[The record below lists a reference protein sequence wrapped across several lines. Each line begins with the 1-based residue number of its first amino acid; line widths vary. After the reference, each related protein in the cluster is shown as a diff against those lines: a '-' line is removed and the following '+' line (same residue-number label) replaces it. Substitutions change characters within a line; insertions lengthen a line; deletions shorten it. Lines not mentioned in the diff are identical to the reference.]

1 MVIIDKVAWQIDGGI
16 PEDLV
21 ISHFNTVFTWLDD
34 HKMLS
39 AEGKE
44 ELEDGIDDCASLNK
58 EMITMEGL
66 AFLEACYNEYLRVI
80 AKDKYGIDFN
90 GEELE
95 KIYRKYREFENFMA
109 WTKQEFGYVI
119 PQEYL
124 SFLEKGEFD
133 STVRKYYVID
143 EENALEISEWF
154 TPDKIPAIY
163 KNCCEEKM
171 IEKYH
176 LPILDSC
183 GCIAV
188 LNCGSGADTYG
199 QICLRTTTGYYDEDL
214 QGNVY
219 HEMEFVAEKFTDI
232 ISNLKNSEQLEEM
245 GIF

>member
-1 MVIIDKVAWQIDGGI
+1 MVIIDKAAWQIDGGI

-21 ISHFNTVFTWLDD
+21 IRHFDTVFTWLAD

-44 ELEDGIDDCASLNK
+44 ELEDGIDDGSSLNE
-58 EMITMEGL
+58 EMITIEGL
-66 AFLEACYNEYLRVI
+66 AFLEACYDEYLRVI

-95 KIYRKYREFENFMA
+95 KIYKKYREFENFMA
-109 WTKQEFGYVI
+109 WAKQEFGCLI

-124 SFLEKGEFD
+124 SFLKKGEFD

-143 EENALEISEWF
+143 EENTLEISEWF

-171 IEKYH
+171 TEKYH

-183 GCIAV
+183 GCVAV
-188 LNCGSGADTYG
+188 LNCDSGADTYG
-199 QICLRTTTGYYDEDL
+199 QIWLRTPAGYYDEDSQENIYDEL
-214 QGNVY
+214 
-219 HEMEFVAEKFTDI
+219 EFVAEKFMDI
-232 ISNLKNSEQLEEM
+232 ISNLKDAEQLEEI